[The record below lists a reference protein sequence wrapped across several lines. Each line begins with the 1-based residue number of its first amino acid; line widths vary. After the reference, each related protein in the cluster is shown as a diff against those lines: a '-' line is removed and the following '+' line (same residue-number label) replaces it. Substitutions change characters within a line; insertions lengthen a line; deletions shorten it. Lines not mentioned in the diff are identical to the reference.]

1 MLLPVFYMESLDD
14 IDTTNL
20 SRGEIQVRNI
30 AKNLSLIPTYVIYAI
45 FLPLLMIIYY
55 CYEPG
60 KDKFYVFIF
69 TYIIKPTR
77 WFSYQIVYLIC
88 NFFRKLNK

>member
-1 MLLPVFYMESLDD
+1 MLLPVFYMASIDD
-14 IDTTNL
+14 IDTANL

-30 AKNLSLIPTYVIYAI
+30 AKNISLIPTFVIYAL
-45 FLPLLMIIYY
+45 FLPLLMILYY

-60 KDKFYVFIF
+60 KEKIHGFIF
-69 TYIIKPTR
+69 TFMIKPIR

-88 NFFRKLNK
+88 DFFRRLNK